1 MLYYALLHGLRH
13 STGMAELSPISQGAE
28 AAALVRTILRSQ
40 GYRFVMIG
48 PMLKANSFTQAETT
62 CDFWF
67 LGRIIH
73 DHLQAPQSAGAA
85 PFQVWMMADGTCD
98 LW

>member
-1 MLYYALLHGLRH
+1 
-13 STGMAELSPISQGAE
+13 
-28 AAALVRTILRSQ
+28 
-40 GYRFVMIG
+40 MIG

-62 CDFWF
+62 CDFWV